1 MLNEPYADD
10 VFSFEARPPETIIL
24 SAEAFRY
31 MTEKDPNHPR
41 YAEFMEYAANCPP
54 GQAIMMTA
62 ETIQY
67 WSGE

>member
-1 MLNEPYADD
+1 MSKESFAED
-10 VFSFEARPPETIIL
+10 VFTFEAGQPETMIL
-24 SAEAFRY
+24 GAEAFRLL
-31 MTEKDPNHPR
+31 TERDPSHPR

-54 GQAIMMTA
+54 GHVIMMTA

>member
-1 MLNEPYADD
+1 MLNEHFVDD
-10 VFSFEARPPETIIL
+10 VFSSEAQSPETMIL

-31 MTEKDPNHPR
+31 LTEKNPNHPR